1 MPASPLKKEDI
12 SLPGF
17 GSFPDKID
25 LKNYTV
31 RYGKYS
37 LDDAGDVTLLEDI
50 ETKAIQDNQDIVLLV
65 KDKFVFNEKYFI
77 VITYLEKK
85 PE

>member
-25 LKNYTV
+25 LKNTQYDMVNTV
-31 RYGKYS
+31 
-37 LDDAGDVTLLEDI
+37 LMMQEMLLCLKI
-50 ETKAIQDNQDIVLLV
+50 
-65 KDKFVFNEKYFI
+65 
-77 VITYLEKK
+77 
-85 PE
+85 